1 MFLES
6 QYPSDFDRKVKKFLY
21 KNKQINKPRINFRIL
36 SYLLSYIFQSINKMQ
51 K

>member
-6 QYPSDFDRKVKKFLY
+6 QYSNDFDRKVKKFLY
-21 KNKQINKPRINFRIL
+21 KNKQINEHPINFRIL
-36 SYLLSYIFQSINKMQ
+36 SYLLSYIFQSINKMH